1 METHRNKYIGFV
13 WILFEEWGSKDW
25 CQILWSKLL
34 CQKETVSDLL
44 PCWCMIVCFLFLT
57 LLFTHTY
64 FYRLNFCRKP
74 PAWLLYIAF
83 LSCTT
88 FYVSC
93 ELFIFTPYLCLW
105 KFLMCTRRSYSL
117 FGSDCCVQL
126 VEIVLLETFPF
137 HFYFIVLN
145 YLIRSLPSATYMR
158 HLLSSHWLHQN
169 ELQLWTWTAGYIT
182 RVKSIFIVFSKYNS
196 VDLNLK
202 MFS

>member
-34 CQKETVSDLL
+34 CQKETVSDLI
-44 PCWCMIVCFLFLT
+44 CWCMIVCFLFLT
-57 LLFTHTY
+57 LLYNTPHTY

-74 PAWLLYIAF
+74 PAWLLYVAF

-105 KFLMCTRRSYSL
+105 TFLMCTRRSYSL

-126 VEIVLLETFPF
+126 VKIVL
-137 HFYFIVLN
+137 
-145 YLIRSLPSATYMR
+145 
-158 HLLSSHWLHQN
+158 
-169 ELQLWTWTAGYIT
+169 
-182 RVKSIFIVFSKYNS
+182 
-196 VDLNLK
+196 
-202 MFS
+202 